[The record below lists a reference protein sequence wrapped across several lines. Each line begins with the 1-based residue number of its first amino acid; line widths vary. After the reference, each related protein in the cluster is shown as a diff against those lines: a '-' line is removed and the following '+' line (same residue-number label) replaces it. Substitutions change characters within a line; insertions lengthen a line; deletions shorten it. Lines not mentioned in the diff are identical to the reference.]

1 MARIAFVTTGKSW
14 SSDVEQIGHSTFLA
28 EIAELA
34 DVVSLKSVLSSAF
47 LAITDLLLDSF
58 YAAVVTV
65 GDSRARGQRL
75 FQLRADTYAEVGR
88 MLERERSWL
97 QRIEPIIVI
106 GDPLPIPENF
116 DDGGWETLIG
126 RIAVGSS
133 AEVLALVEDVHNK
146 FRAFQGYAFTY
157 RQLRDTTARL
167 QGSGQEMETARGV
180 ARDAIDATEVLMR
193 EELAGL

>member
-34 DVVSLKSVLSSAF
+34 DVVPLKSVLSSAF

-58 YAAVVTV
+58 YAVVVTV

-88 MLERERSWL
+88 MLERERLWL

>member
-34 DVVSLKSVLSSAF
+34 DVVPLKSVLSSAF

-58 YAAVVTV
+58 YAVVVTV

-88 MLERERSWL
+88 MLERERLWL

-106 GDPLPIPENF
+106 GDPLPILENF

>member
-1 MARIAFVTTGKSW
+1 
-14 SSDVEQIGHSTFLA
+14 LA

-34 DVVSLKSVLSSAF
+34 DVVPLKSVLSSAF

-58 YAAVVTV
+58 YAVVVTV

-88 MLERERSWL
+88 MLERERLWL

-106 GDPLPIPENF
+106 GDPLPILENF

-157 RQLRDTTARL
+157 RQLRDTTARW

>member
-34 DVVSLKSVLSSAF
+34 DVVPLKSVLSSAF

-58 YAAVVTV
+58 YAVVVTV

-88 MLERERSWL
+88 MLERERLWL

-116 DDGGWETLIG
+116 DDGEWETLIG

-157 RQLRDTTARL
+157 RQLRDTTARW

>member
-58 YAAVVTV
+58 YAVVVTV

-88 MLERERSWL
+88 MLERERLWL

-116 DDGGWETLIG
+116 DDGEWETLIG